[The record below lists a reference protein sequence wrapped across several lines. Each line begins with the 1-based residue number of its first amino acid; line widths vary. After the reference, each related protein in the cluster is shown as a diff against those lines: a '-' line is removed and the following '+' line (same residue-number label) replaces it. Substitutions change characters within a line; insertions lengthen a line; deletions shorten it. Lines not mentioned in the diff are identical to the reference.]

1 MKQRQSVKICS
12 SFVFALIVMILAVGV
27 GSVSISPGRIVAIL
41 FHKLFEQALPEQVS
55 AGMVSIFWEI
65 RFPRACCAFITG
77 ALLSLSG
84 AIMQSLLQN
93 PLASSYTL
101 GVSAGASLGA
111 ALVIVTE
118 ISVAALNF
126 FLLPAAGFVF
136 GLATV
141 FLVIAFSA
149 RLDGSLRSHTVIL
162 FGMIFSL
169 FVNAILTMLS
179 AAFSRHMQRLILWQ
193 MGSFAGRRWE
203 HAGILLGVCIV
214 GLLLACAFHREL
226 DLMSF
231 GENTAEAAGVDTGKS
246 RKFLLVLASV
256 LTGAAVCFTGV
267 IGFIDLAAPH
277 AVRRIFGSSHR
288 YVLPMSA
295 LLGGSFMAL
304 ADLISRTILSPQ
316 EIPVGAVTALLG
328 APFFLWVYFGTGEKR

>member
-1 MKQRQSVKICS
+1 MRGKQGLKLTTA
-12 SFVFALIVMILAVGV
+12 FVFSVIAMILAVGV
-27 GSVSISPGRIVAIL
+27 GSVSISPREIVAII
-41 FHKLFEQALPEQVS
+41 FSKLSGSEMPAFIN
-55 AGMVSIFWEI
+55 AGKVSILWEI

-84 AIMQSLLQN
+84 AVMQSLLQN

-101 GVSAGASLGA
+101 GISSGASLGA
-111 ALVIVTE
+111 AFVIVYE
-118 ISVAALNF
+118 VSIPALNY
-126 FLLPAAGFVF
+126 FLLPLSGFIF
-136 GLATV
+136 GLVTV
-141 FLVIAFSA
+141 FLVLAFSA
-149 RLDGSLRSHTVIL
+149 RLDGNLRSHTIIL
-162 FGMIFSL
+162 FGMILSL
-169 FVNAILTMLS
+169 FVNAILTLLS
-179 AAFSRHMQRLILWQ
+179 AAHSRHMQRLILWQ

-203 HAGILLGVCIV
+203 HAGILLVICVIGVII
-214 GLLLACAFHREL
+214 ACAFHREL

-231 GENTAEAAGVDTGKS
+231 GENTAEAVGVDTKKS
-246 RKFLLVLASV
+246 RRILLVLSSV

-288 YVLPMSA
+288 MVLPMSA

-328 APFFLWVYFGTGEKR
+328 APFFLWVYFGTGRKR